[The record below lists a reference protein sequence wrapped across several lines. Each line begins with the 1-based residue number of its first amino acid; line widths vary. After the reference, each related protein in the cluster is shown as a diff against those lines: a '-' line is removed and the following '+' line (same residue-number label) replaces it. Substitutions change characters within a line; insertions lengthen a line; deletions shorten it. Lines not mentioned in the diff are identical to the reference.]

1 MNEWT
6 YYVSLL
12 PKFILLFCVFVP
24 PNLIARSLC
33 CNISNNGS
41 CMASTI
47 LCSSFL
53 RAVQFWNDGNS
64 YMPSWHSNVVAW
76 SKMRVVPR
84 SVSDV
89 VATSLFDVVKTLPQ
103 HCYNVATTSS
113 IGFLGHF
120 TTDYS
125 DFFPFIEMRE
135 SYKSA
140 KW

>member
-6 YYVSLL
+6 YVSLL

-24 PNLIARSLC
+24 PNLIAPSFC
-33 CNISNNGS
+33 CNISNIGS

-53 RAVQFWNDGNS
+53 LAVQFWNDGNS
-64 YMPSWHSNVVAW
+64 YMPSWHSDVVAW

-103 HCYNVATTSS
+103 RCHNIKHWISRPFYYRLFW
-113 IGFLGHF
+113 FLSLH
-120 TTDYS
+120 
-125 DFFPFIEMRE
+125 RNARQLQ
-135 SYKSA
+135 KC
-140 KW
+140 